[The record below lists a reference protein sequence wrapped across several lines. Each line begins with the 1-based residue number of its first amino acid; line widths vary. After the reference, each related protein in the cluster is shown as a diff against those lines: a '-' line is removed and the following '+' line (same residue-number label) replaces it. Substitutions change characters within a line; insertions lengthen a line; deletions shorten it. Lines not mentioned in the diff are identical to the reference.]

1 MSSGSFTVMAK
12 RKKRRPAMRRTI
24 QHPDPVLPGHVSAMR
39 SVPTEIPRPDYAERG
54 VPIRTSPDSLR
65 KDTATIGRMRE
76 AGSAARRIL
85 RKVASHVAPGIT
97 TEELDQICHE
107 SCIKEGGYPS
117 PLNYNG
123 YPKSL
128 CTSINEIICH
138 GIPDSRALKDGD
150 IVNCDVTIFL
160 DGVHGDHSETFVVGD
175 VDNQSRELIR
185 VTRECL
191 YLGIAAVRS
200 GGMVRDIGMAIQ
212 NHAESAGFGVVRE
225 FIGHGVGEVFH
236 HLPNIPHYYEPSAKF
251 EFEPGMTFTIEPM
264 ITLGS
269 PSANL
274 WDDGWTAATKDLS
287 RTAQFE
293 HTILVQDHGVEIL
306 TVEENERQPFLEGA
320 ISSDWPETLL
330 VGQTSTND

>member
-12 RKKRRPAMRRTI
+12 RKKRRPAIRQPVHTS
-24 QHPDPVLPGHVSAMR
+24 DPVLPGHVSPMR

-54 VPIRTSPDSLR
+54 IPIRTTPDDLR
-65 KDTATIGRMRE
+65 KDPATIERMRH
-76 AGSAARRIL
+76 AGSAARRVL
-85 RKVASHVAPGIT
+85 RKVAGHIAPGIT
-97 TEELDQICHE
+97 TEQLDQICHE
-107 SCIKEGGYPS
+107 ACIKEGGYPS

-160 DGVHGDHSETFVVGD
+160 DGVHGDHSETFAVGEID
-175 VDNQSRELIR
+175 DRSQELIR

-200 GGMVRDIGMAIQ
+200 GGMVRDIGLAIQ

-236 HLPNIPHYYEPSAKF
+236 HLPNIPHYYEPSAQF
-251 EFEPGMTFTIEPM
+251 EFESGMTFTIEPM
-264 ITLGS
+264 ITIGS

-293 HTILVQDHGVEIL
+293 HTILVEDHGVEIL
-306 TVEENERQPFLEGA
+306 TIEENESQPFTEGGN
-320 ISSDWPETLL
+320 SGDWPQVLL
-330 VGQTSTND
+330 AGQASSGE

>member
-1 MSSGSFTVMAK
+1 MSSGSFTVMVK
-12 RKKRRPAMRRTI
+12 RKKRRPAMRRPAHTS
-24 QHPDPVLPGHVSAMR
+24 DPVLPGHVSPMR
-39 SVPTEIPRPDYAERG
+39 SVPAEIPRPDYAERG
-54 VPIRTSPDSLR
+54 VPIRTTPDDLR
-65 KDTATIGRMRE
+65 KDAETIERMRQ
-76 AGSAARRIL
+76 AGSAARRVL

-107 SCIKEGGYPS
+107 ACIEEGGYPS

-123 YPKSL
+123 FPKSL

-138 GIPDSRALKDGD
+138 GIPDSRALRDGD

-160 DGVHGDHSETFVVGD
+160 DGVHGDHSETFTVGN

-191 YLGIAAVRS
+191 YLGIAAVRP
-200 GGMVRDIGMAIQ
+200 GGMVRDIGLAIQ

-225 FIGHGVGEVFH
+225 FIGHGVGEIFH
-236 HLPNIPHYYEPSAKF
+236 HLPNIPHYYEPSAQFK
-251 EFEPGMTFTIEPM
+251 FEPGMTFTIEPM
-264 ITLGS
+264 ITVGS
-269 PSANL
+269 PSAEL

-293 HTILVQDHGVEIL
+293 HTILVEDDGVEIL
-306 TVEENERQPFLEGA
+306 TVEATETQPFIEGTP
-320 ISSDWPETLL
+320 SNDWPETLL
-330 VGQTSTND
+330 VGEKTAND

>member
-1 MSSGSFTVMAK
+1 MAK
-12 RKKRRPAMRRTI
+12 RKKRRPAMRRPT
-24 QHPDPVLPGHVSAMR
+24 HTSDPVLPGHVSPMR
-39 SVPTEIPRPDYAERG
+39 SVPIEIPRPDYAERG
-54 VPIRTSPDSLR
+54 VPIQTTPDDLR
-65 KDTATIGRMRE
+65 KDQATVERMRQ
-76 AGSAARRIL
+76 AGSAARRVL
-85 RKVASHVAPGIT
+85 RRVASHIAPDIT
-97 TEELDQICHE
+97 TEELDHICHE
-107 SCIKEGGYPS
+107 ACIEEGGYPS

-150 IVNCDVTIFL
+150 IINCDVTIFL
-160 DGVHGDHSETFVVGD
+160 DGVHGDHSETFTVGD

-191 YLGIAAVRS
+191 YLGIAAVRP

-225 FIGHGVGEVFH
+225 FIGHGVGEIFH
-236 HLPNIPHYYEPSAKF
+236 HLPNIPHYYEPSAQF

-264 ITLGS
+264 ITIGS

-274 WDDGWTAATKDLS
+274 WDDGWTAATKDLG

-293 HTILVQDHGVEIL
+293 HTILVEDHGVEIL
-306 TVEENERQPFLEGA
+306 TVEENESQPFIEGA
-320 ISSDWPETLL
+320 NSSEWPQTLL
-330 VGQTSTND
+330 VGPASTND

>member
-1 MSSGSFTVMAK
+1 MAK
-12 RKKRRPAMRRTI
+12 RKKRRPAMRRPT
-24 QHPDPVLPGHVSAMR
+24 HTSDPVLPGHVSPMR
-39 SVPTEIPRPDYAERG
+39 SVPIEIPRPDYAERG
-54 VPIRTSPDSLR
+54 VPIQTTPDDLR
-65 KDTATIGRMRE
+65 KDQATVERMRQ
-76 AGSAARRIL
+76 AGSAARRVL
-85 RKVASHVAPGIT
+85 RRVASHIAPDIT

-107 SCIKEGGYPS
+107 ACIEEGGYPS

-150 IVNCDVTIFL
+150 IINCDVTIFL
-160 DGVHGDHSETFVVGD
+160 DGVHGDHSETFTVGD

-191 YLGIAAVRS
+191 YLGIAAVRP

-225 FIGHGVGEVFH
+225 FIGHGVGEIFH
-236 HLPNIPHYYEPSAKF
+236 HLPNIPHYYEPSAQF

-264 ITLGS
+264 ITIGS

-274 WDDGWTAATKDLS
+274 WDDGWTAATKDLG

-293 HTILVQDHGVEIL
+293 HTILVEDHGVEIL
-306 TVEENERQPFLEGA
+306 TVEENESQPFIEGA
-320 ISSDWPETLL
+320 NSSEWPQTLL
-330 VGQTSTND
+330 VGQASTND